1 MGHAG
6 ASITGG
12 KGTAEGKY
20 AALQAAGVA
29 TVRSPAQLG
38 DRMAQLLG
46 MN

>member
-6 ASITGG
+6 AIITGG

-20 AALQAAGVA
+20 AALEAAGVA

-46 MN
+46 VN